1 MMEAECRIRERDEDA
16 LLLALKTED
25 HELKNASGF
34 QKLEKG
40 QKTDFSPTSSRRNTS
55 LPTP

>member
-1 MMEAECRIRERDEDA
+1 MMEAERRIRERDEDA
-16 LLLALKTED
+16 LLLALKMED

-34 QKLEKG
+34 QKLEKS
-40 QKTDFSPTSSRRNTS
+40 QKPNFSPTSSRRNTS